1 VVGAA
6 GEQEGVVNLAP
17 VMLDLAMSP
26 PAGDAWLLPARSP
39 EAPVLLIVPALGVAA
54 RSYRRFAE
62 ALQAR
67 GISAACAE
75 MRGVGSSPLRARRG
89 VDWGY
94 LDLVDD
100 ELRALHAAVT
110 AQLPRAP
117 KVIAGHSLGGQ
128 LALLHQ
134 ARHPQQRAE
143 AVVLLSSGSPWHR
156 AYPLHTRLLVRSLG
170 ALAGAMANRLGVFRG
185 ELIRFGGPQGAQLM
199 REWSGFVRTGQLGVL
214 AGWDADAALAELD
227 MPLHAVLMRGD
238 YYAPRSS
245 TEHLA
250 AKTASTLEVSHIDTV
265 DGHAPGHFRWMR
277 HPGMVAE
284 RLAEVLRA
292 TQRATAI
299 TQRCG

>member
-6 GEQEGVVNLAP
+6 SPQNIAVTPAQ
-17 VMLDLAMSP
+17 VMLDLAQPSQP
-26 PAGDAWLLPARSP
+26 GDAWLLPASNP

-62 ALQAR
+62 ALQAH

-75 MRGVGSSPLRARRG
+75 LRGVGSSPLRARRG

-110 AQLPRAP
+110 AELPRAP

-156 AYPLHTRLLVRSLG
+156 AYPLRTRYVVRALG
-170 ALAGAMANRLGVFRG
+170 ALARAMADRLGVFRG
-185 ELIRFGGPQGAQLM
+185 DLIGFGGPQAAQLM
-199 REWSGFVRTGQLGVL
+199 REWSAFVHRGELGVL
-214 AGWDADAALAELD
+214 DGWDADAALAELD
-227 MPLHAVLMRGD
+227 MPLHALSMRGD

-250 AKTASTLEVSHIDTV
+250 GKTASTLQVSHIDAV
-265 DGHAPGHFRWMR
+265 DGQVPGHFRWMR
-277 HPGMVAE
+277 HPGVVAE
-284 RLAEVLRA
+284 RLAEVWRA
-292 TQRATAI
+292 TQRTSAVT
-299 TQRCG
+299 